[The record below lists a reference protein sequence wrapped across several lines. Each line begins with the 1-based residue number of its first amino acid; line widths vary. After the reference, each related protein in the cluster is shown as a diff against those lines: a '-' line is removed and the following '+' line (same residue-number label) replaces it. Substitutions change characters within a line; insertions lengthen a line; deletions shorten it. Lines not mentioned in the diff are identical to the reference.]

1 MASSPAAARGQ
12 VVRGRLLEAAV
23 ALVPELGWSAVSTRI
38 LAERAGVTPSVV
50 HYHFPSL
57 QALLI
62 EGVLG
67 AMREVAGAF
76 EPMLETVETP
86 EEMVDAVL
94 ASIDGSTGTDPLS
107 LLVAEAYLAATR
119 DDNVRREIRDLLAG
133 LRATVGAWLAERGVA
148 DADGTAAV
156 LFATVDGLLLH
167 RALEPETD
175 PGVTA
180 AVLRRLVRKG
190 GTR

>member
-1 MASSPAAARGQ
+1 MVDSPAAARGQ
-12 VVRGRLLEAAV
+12 LVRRRLLEAAV
-23 ALVPELGWSAVSTRI
+23 ALVPERGWSAVSTRI

-62 EGVLG
+62 EAVLG

-76 EPMLETVETP
+76 EPVLETAETP
-86 EEMVDAVL
+86 EAAVDAVL
-94 ASIDGSTGTDPLS
+94 ASIGGYSGTDPMS
-107 LLVAEAYLAATR
+107 LLFTEAYLAATR
-119 DDNVRREIRDLLAG
+119 DETLRQGIRDVLAG
-133 LRATVGAWLAERGVA
+133 LRTKFGAWLAERGVV

-167 RALEPETD
+167 RALEPESD
-175 PGVTA
+175 PGSVA
-180 AVLRRLVRKG
+180 AVLRRLVR
-190 GTR
+190 